1 MYLSLCA
8 LFSFSISA
16 LFRNRALAEA
26 SENEELVRS
35 GAKDVMTST
44 DERLMDIVLQYG
56 SIITNEL
63 AAQSANSKEEIAAIE
78 AIRLQEIVAH
88 ELRVFARYLHLETKG
103 LMNLTFLE
111 KENEQYKRCK
121 KAIKDNI
128 NSKFLRDGNFQ
139 GVRVLNI
146 CSLQNNRLAKFL
158 QVCVYVAYLMSNMLG

>member
-1 MYLSLCA
+1 
-8 LFSFSISA
+8 
-16 LFRNRALAEA
+16 
-26 SENEELVRS
+26 
-35 GAKDVMTST
+35 MTNT
-44 DERLMDIVLQYG
+44 DQRLMDIVLQYG

-63 AAQSANSKEEIAAIE
+63 AAQSTSNQEEITAIE
-78 AIRLQEIVAH
+78 AIRRQEIMAH
-88 ELRVFARYLHLETKG
+88 ELKVFARFLHLETKG

-111 KENEQYKRCK
+111 KDNEQYKRCK

-158 QVCVYVAYLMSNMLG
+158 QVSNFVLIFVW